1 MLMASVFLSYD
12 HEDSHRAAPLA
23 AAIEAKG
30 HSVWWDRRL
39 HGGAEYNSA
48 IESAVETADAVVVLW
63 SANSVRSAW
72 VRDEAGEGRDRGRLV
87 PVLIEAVKPPMGFRQ
102 YQTIDLAGWNG
113 GKRIPGLPD
122 LLHAIEKVAG
132 PAEAVVEA
140 AAPKSAPKPLP
151 SAVSPSQLVSRR
163 TAIGAGAATLAAVA
177 GGGIW
182 WAARPRENPEFT
194 ALIKHAEGEAANLG
208 ADESTIK
215 GLERAVAMNPR
226 SAKALGLLA
235 LANSFLVL
243 NSPPDQ
249 TQRFVDAAQ
258 SFAQRALALDD
269 KEPNALLA
277 MFELQGSTLDWFTRD
292 QKLRQ
297 ILAIHAKNLGALAE
311 MVLLTQATGMWRESW
326 DFNERALG
334 LAPLNLDYLSK
345 RALKLWILGHVAQ
358 ADKVIDQARALN
370 PKHPWLWWVRFYL
383 YAVTGRPQ
391 AAQAMLNGD
400 PKMLGFPPL
409 AQLWKVALVALGQPS
424 PSAIAATREAAVNGA
439 RKSPLL
445 ASQGVTI
452 LALLGE
458 IDTAF
463 EIANGLLLARGPIV
477 RQDQVGADA
486 TSDASW
492 RISTQWMF
500 TPAAKPMF
508 HDPRFVDLCQGIG
521 LTDYWRRRNVKP
533 DYQLT

>member
-1 MLMASVFLSYD
+1 LF
-12 HEDSHRAAPLA
+12 ER
-23 AAIEAKG
+23 
-30 HSVWWDRRL
+30 
-39 HGGAEYNSA
+39 
-48 IESAVETADAVVVLW
+48 
-63 SANSVRSAW
+63 
-72 VRDEAGEGRDRGRLV
+72 
-87 PVLIEAVKPPMGFRQ
+87 
-102 YQTIDLAGWNG
+102 
-113 GKRIPGLPD
+113 
-122 LLHAIEKVAG
+122 
-132 PAEAVVEA
+132 
-140 AAPKSAPKPLP
+140 
-151 SAVSPSQLVSRR
+151 
-163 TAIGAGAATLAAVA
+163 
-177 GGGIW
+177 
-182 WAARPRENPEFT
+182 
-194 ALIKHAEGEAANLG
+194 AEGEAANLS
-208 ADESTIK
+208 ADENTIK
-215 GLERAVAMNPR
+215 GLERAVAINPR

-235 LANSFLVL
+235 LANSLLVL

-258 SFAQRALALDD
+258 SSAQRALAIDD

-297 ILAIHAKNLGALAE
+297 ILAIDPSNLGALAE

-326 DFNERALG
+326 DFNEQALA

-370 PKHPWLWWVRFYL
+370 PKHAWLWWVRFYL
-383 YAVTGRPQ
+383 YAVTGRAQ
-391 AAQAMLNGD
+391 AAQGMLSGN
-400 PKMLGFPPL
+400 PTMNGFPPL
-409 AQLWKVALVALGQPS
+409 ARMWKPALVALNQHS
-424 PSAIAATREAAVNGA
+424 PSAIAATREACVNGA

-452 LALLGE
+452 LALLGQ

-477 RQDQVGADA
+477 RQDQIGSDS

-500 TPAAKPMF
+500 TPAARPMF
-508 HDPRFVDLCQGIG
+508 HDPRFLQLCQGIG

>member
-1 MLMASVFLSYD
+1 MVSVFLSYD
-12 HEDSHRAAPLA
+12 HEDSRRAAPLA
-23 AAIEAKG
+23 AALEANG
-30 HSVWWDRRL
+30 HDVWWDRHL

-48 IESAVETADAVVVLW
+48 IEIAVEAADAVVVLW
-63 SANSVRSAW
+63 SGNSVRSAW

-87 PVLIEAVKPPMGFRQ
+87 PVLIETVKPPMGFRQ
-102 YQTIDLAGWNG
+102 YQTVDLAAWNG
-113 GKRIPGLPD
+113 GKRIPRLPD

-132 PAEAVVEA
+132 PAEAIAEA
-140 AAPKSAPKPLP
+140 PAPKPAP
-151 SAVSPSQLVSRR
+151 KPRPAAVSHGQPVVSRR
-163 TAIGAGAATLAAVA
+163 AAIGAGAATLAAVA

-182 WAARPRENPEFT
+182 WAARPREDPQFA
-194 ALIKHAEGEAANLG
+194 ALLDQAEGEAANLS
-208 ADESTIK
+208 ADENTIK
-215 GLERAVAMNPR
+215 ALERAVAMQPR

-235 LANSFLVL
+235 LANSLL
-243 NSPPDQ
+243 LLQSPPDQ

-258 SFAQRALALDD
+258 TSAQRALAIDG

-277 MFELQGSTLDWFTRD
+277 MFELQGSTLDWYTRD

-297 ILAIHAKNLGALAE
+297 ILAIDPKNLGALSE
-311 MVLLTQATGMWRESW
+311 LVLLTQATGMWHESW
-326 DFNERALG
+326 DLNEQALA

-345 RALKLWILGHVAQ
+345 RALKLWILGHVPQ

-391 AAQAMLNGD
+391 AAQAMLNGN
-400 PKMLGFPPL
+400 PTMNGFPPL
-409 AQLWKVALVALGQPS
+409 ARMWKPALVALGQPS
-424 PSAIAATREAAVNGA
+424 PSAIAATRGACVSGA

-477 RQDQVGADA
+477 RQDQVGSDA

-500 TPAAKPMF
+500 TPAARPMF
-508 HDPRFVDLCQGIG
+508 PDPRFLQLCQGIG

>member
-1 MLMASVFLSYD
+1 MASVFLSYD
-12 HEDSHRAAPLA
+12 HEDSSRAAPLA
-23 AAIEAKG
+23 AALEANG
-30 HSVWWDRRL
+30 HSVWWDRHL

-48 IESAVETADAVVVLW
+48 IETAVETADAVVVLW
-63 SANSVRSAW
+63 SGNSVRSAW

-87 PVLIEAVKPPMGFRQ
+87 PVLIESVKPPMGFRQ
-102 YQTIDLAGWNG
+102 YQTIDLATWNG
-113 GKRIPGLPD
+113 GKRIPRLPE

-132 PAEAVVEA
+132 PAGVVE
-140 AAPKSAPKPLP
+140 PEPPKPLP
-151 SAVSPSQLVSRR
+151 KPKRAATSGGLSLSRR
-163 TAIGAGAATLAAVA
+163 AALGAGAATAVALA

-182 WAARPRENPEFT
+182 WSTRPGEDPRLAGLVQKARD
-194 ALIKHAEGEAANLG
+194 EAADLS
-208 ADESTIK
+208 ADENTIK
-215 GLERAVAMNPR
+215 ELERAVAAQPKN
-226 SAKALGLLA
+226 AKALGLLA
-235 LANSFLVL
+235 LANSLLVL

-249 TQRFVDAAQ
+249 TERLVNAAQ
-258 SFAQRALALDD
+258 ASAQRALAIDD

-297 ILAIHAKNLGALAE
+297 ILAIDPNNLGVLAE
-311 MVLLTQATGMWRESW
+311 IVLLTQATGMWRESW
-326 DFNERALG
+326 DFNEQALA

-345 RALKLWILGHVAQ
+345 RALKLWILGHVPQ

-400 PKMLGFPPL
+400 PTMLGYPPL
-409 AQLWKVALVALGQPS
+409 VKIWKHALLALAGHS
-424 PSAIAATREAAVNGA
+424 PSAVAATREACVDGA
-439 RKSPLL
+439 RKSAIL
-445 ASQGVTI
+445 ASQSVTI
-452 LALLGE
+452 LALLGDL
-458 IDTAF
+458 DTAF

-477 RQDQVGADA
+477 RQDQVGSDA
-486 TSDASW
+486 TRDASW

-508 HDPRFVDLCQGIG
+508 NDPRFLELCQGIG

-533 DYQLT
+533 DYQLS